1 MSSQA
6 VVAQEDKELQIML
19 KLADSEGVSKF
30 LFFSFP
36 ARCKRQ
42 LKLSCAAA
50 QDSRGSTR

>member
-30 LFFSFP
+30 LFFSAP
-36 ARCKRQ
+36 LQA
-42 LKLSCAAA
+42 SA
-50 QDSRGSTR
+50 

>member
-30 LFFSFP
+30 LYFFCFLHSSP
-36 ARCKRQ
+36 APLQ
-42 LKLSCAAA
+42 ASA
-50 QDSRGSTR
+50 